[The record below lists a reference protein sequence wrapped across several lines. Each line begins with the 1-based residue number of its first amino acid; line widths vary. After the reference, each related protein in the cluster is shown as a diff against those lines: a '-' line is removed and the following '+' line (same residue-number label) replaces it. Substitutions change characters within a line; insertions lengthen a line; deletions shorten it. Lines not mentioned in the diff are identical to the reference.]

1 MSCHYN
7 CDGDKEGGKQG
18 FLNQENIVGGVSLG
32 GRLPSVPDDDDDD
45 DDDDDCGC
53 GDDDNDDYDD
63 HDDDD
68 DDDDDKDEDDE
79 HNREIKIHV
88 YSIRQTAN
96 VS

>member
-7 CDGDKEGGKQG
+7 CDGDEEGGKQG

-32 GRLPSVPDDDDDD
+32 GRLPSVPN
-45 DDDDDCGC
+45 DDDCGGG

-68 DDDDDKDEDDE
+68 DVDGGKDEDDE
-79 HNREIKIHV
+79 HNNNDSNKRGHE
-88 YSIRQTAN
+88 
-96 VS
+96 

>member
-7 CDGDKEGGKQG
+7 CDGGEEGGKQG

-32 GRLPSVPDDDDDD
+32 GRLPSVPDDD
-45 DDDDDCGC
+45 CGG
-53 GDDDNDDYDD
+53 GDDDIDDYDD

-79 HNREIKIHV
+79 HNRDFKIQ
-88 YSIRQTAN
+88 RRDGDEN
-96 VS
+96 VA

>member
-1 MSCHYN
+1 MSCNYN
-7 CDGDKEGGKQG
+7 CDGDEEGGKQG

-32 GRLPSVPDDDDDD
+32 SRLPSVPDDDDDD
-45 DDDDDCGC
+45 DCG
-53 GDDDNDDYDD
+53 GSGDDNDDYDD
-63 HDDDD
+63 HDDDDD

-88 YSIRQTAN
+88 YGIQQTAN